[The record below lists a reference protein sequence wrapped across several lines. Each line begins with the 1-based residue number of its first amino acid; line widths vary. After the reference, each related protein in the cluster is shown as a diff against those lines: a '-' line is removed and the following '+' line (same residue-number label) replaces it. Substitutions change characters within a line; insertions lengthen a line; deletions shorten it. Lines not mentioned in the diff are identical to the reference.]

1 MVNGASLIR
10 FWVGPGFASSYT
22 LMLVLL
28 GGYVLMLGQQPSVDL
43 LLAQGRHQL
52 RGWWN
57 LGEGAANL
65 ILSVYWGRKY
75 GLVGIALGTAAPM
88 IFVQICIQP
97 WYALRTIHLPA
108 LRYLREAVLR
118 PLLVVVLVLG
128 LCAALRTWQ
137 HPYSVGWL
145 LLSGAWQA
153 ALFIVL
159 GWWIALTADER
170 AHFQEKLSATL
181 RRESRLESGVDSQ
194 RDTHI
199 E

>member
-1 MVNGASLIR
+1 M
-10 FWVGPGFASSYT
+10 

-28 GGYVLMLGQQPSVDL
+28 SGYVLMLGQQPSVDL

-65 ILSVYWGRKY
+65 LLSVYWGRKY

-108 LRYLREAVLR
+108 MRYLREAFLR
-118 PLLVVVLVLG
+118 PLLVVALVLG
-128 LCAALRTWQ
+128 LCATLHTWQ
-137 HPYSVGWL
+137 HPYSAAWL
-145 LLSGAWQA
+145 LFSGAWQTV
-153 ALFIVL
+153 LFIAL
-159 GWWIALTADER
+159 GWWIVLNSDER
-170 AHFQEKLSATL
+170 AHFLEKAKNALGH
-181 RRESRLESGVDSQ
+181 E
-194 RDTHI
+194 
-199 E
+199 